1 MSSRQDNN
9 NMYRSPPSSPSND
22 LYSKGSSPQ
31 VSFLFCLFI
40 IKNSCLDNKNLLE
53 YKRAPTCLPWEGIFY
68 FGIEGEYI
76 MTKYIFV
83 TGGVV
88 SGLGKGLT
96 AASLGRILKQRGL
109 KVFMQKLD
117 PYINVDPGTMSPYQH
132 GEVYVTSDGAETDL
146 DLGHY
151 ERFIDE
157 QLNRNSSITTGRIY
171 SDVISKERRGDYLG
185 ATVQVVPHITN
196 EIKAKIYAAASS
208 SNADIVITEIGGT
221 TGDIESLPFI
231 EAIRQVRLDLGY
243 ENTLYI
249 HTTLLPYIGASHEV
263 KTKPTQHSVKELRG
277 LGIQPDFI
285 VCRSEKHID
294 KELKDKISLFCNV
307 PTQNVISNYD
317 VDVLYELPMMLLN
330 QKMDDLVLKHLQIE
344 APKADMNEW
353 QQLIERVKGLSDEI
367 TIALVGKY
375 TQLPDAYLSV
385 NEALRHAGYY
395 ENSIINIEFVDSEE
409 ITKDNVAEKLKNAD
423 GMIVPGGFGNRGIEG
438 MIIAIEY
445 ARVNKLPFF
454 GICLGMQLATI
465 EFARNV
471 CGLKDANSIEFDEI
485 SKTPVI
491 TLMSDQS
498 LMDMGGTQRLGNYRC
513 ELTKGTKAY
522 NLYKKEII
530 EERHRHRYEFNNEY
544 RQVLSDNGLIISGV
558 NPERNLVEIV
568 EIEDHPYFVA
578 CQFHPE
584 FTSRPNRSQPLFQ
597 GLITAAHKRKY
608 EQ

>member
-1 MSSRQDNN
+1 M
-9 NMYRSPPSSPSND
+9 
-22 LYSKGSSPQ
+22 
-31 VSFLFCLFI
+31 
-40 IKNSCLDNKNLLE
+40 
-53 YKRAPTCLPWEGIFY
+53 A
-68 FGIEGEYI
+68 
-76 MTKYIFV
+76 KYIFV

-117 PYINVDPGTMSPYQH
+117 PYINVDPGTMSPFQH
-132 GEVYVTSDGAETDL
+132 GEVFVTADGAETDL

-157 QLNRNSSITTGRIY
+157 ELNFNSSITTGRIY
-171 SDVISKERRGDYLG
+171 SNVITKERRGDYLG
-185 ATVQVVPHITN
+185 ATVQVVPHITD

-208 SNADIVITEIGGT
+208 SDADIVITEIGGT
-221 TGDIESLPFI
+221 TGDIESLPFL

-285 VCRSEKHID
+285 VCRSEKYIEQ
-294 KELKDKISLFCNV
+294 ELKDKISLFCNV
-307 PTQNVISNYD
+307 PTHNVISNYD
-317 VDVLYELPMMLLN
+317 VEVLYELPMMLSK
-330 QKMDDLVLKHLQIE
+330 QRMDELVLDHLRIE
-344 APKADMNEW
+344 APKADMQEW
-353 QQLIERVKGLSDEI
+353 QKLIDRVKTLDHEV
-367 TIALVGKY
+367 TISLIGKY

-395 ENSIINIEFVDSEE
+395 KNSIINIDFVDSEE
-409 ITKDNVAEKLKNAD
+409 ITKENVAEKLKNSD
-423 GMIVPGGFGNRGIEG
+423 GIIVPGGFGNRGTEG
-438 MIIAIEY
+438 MIYAIEY
-445 ARVNKLPFF
+445 ARVNKIPFL

-471 CGLKDANSIEFDEI
+471 CGLNEANSLEFDEFT
-485 SKTPVI
+485 SNPLI

-498 LMDMGGTQRLGNYRC
+498 LSNMGGTQRLGDYNC
-513 ELTKGTKAY
+513 ELLLNTKVQ
-522 NLYKKEII
+522 NLYGKSVIN
-530 EERHRHRYEFNNEY
+530 ERHRHRYEFNNDY
-544 RQVLSDNGLIISGV
+544 RDLLVTNGLTIAGV
-558 NPERNLVEIV
+558 NPDRDLVEI
-568 EIEDHPYFVA
+568 IEVKEHPYYVA

-584 FTSRPNRSQPLFQ
+584 FKSRPNRSHPLFQ
-597 GLITAAHKRKY
+597 GLITAAYNSKY
-608 EQ
+608 RG

>member
-1 MSSRQDNN
+1 M
-9 NMYRSPPSSPSND
+9 
-22 LYSKGSSPQ
+22 
-31 VSFLFCLFI
+31 
-40 IKNSCLDNKNLLE
+40 
-53 YKRAPTCLPWEGIFY
+53 A
-68 FGIEGEYI
+68 
-76 MTKYIFV
+76 KYIFV

-132 GEVYVTSDGAETDL
+132 GEVFVTADGAETDL

-157 QLNRNSSITTGRIY
+157 ALNKNSSITTGRIY
-171 SDVISKERRGDYLG
+171 SNVISKERHGDYLG

-221 TGDIESLPFI
+221 TGDIESLPFL

-285 VCRSEKHID
+285 VCRSEKHIE

-317 VDVLYELPMMLLN
+317 VEVLYELPMMLLE
-330 QKMDDLVLKHLQIE
+330 QHMDDLVLDHLKID
-344 APKADMNEW
+344 APKADMKEW
-353 QQLIERVKGLSDEI
+353 QNLIDRVKGLDHEV

-395 ENSIINIEFVDSEE
+395 ENSIVNIDFVDSEE
-409 ITKDNVAEKLKNAD
+409 LTRDNVADKLKNAD
-423 GMIVPGGFGNRGIEG
+423 GIIVPGGFGNRGIEG
-438 MIIAIEY
+438 MINAIEY
-445 ARVNKLPFF
+445 ARIHKLPFF

-465 EFARNV
+465 EYARNV
-471 CGLKDANSIEFDEI
+471 CGLKDANSLEFDELT
-485 SKTPVI
+485 KTPII

-498 LMDMGGTQRLGNYRC
+498 LTDMGGTQRLGDYNC
-513 ELTKGTKAY
+513 ELMEGTNARR
-522 NLYKKEII
+522 LYGKTVIK
-530 EERHRHRYEFNNEY
+530 ERHRHRYEFNNDYKNILVE
-544 RQVLSDNGLIISGV
+544 NGFVIAGV

-568 EIEDHPYFVA
+568 EIKEHPYFVA

-597 GLITAAHKRKY
+597 GLITAAHNRKY
-608 EQ
+608 KG

>member
-1 MSSRQDNN
+1 
-9 NMYRSPPSSPSND
+9 
-22 LYSKGSSPQ
+22 
-31 VSFLFCLFI
+31 
-40 IKNSCLDNKNLLE
+40 
-53 YKRAPTCLPWEGIFY
+53 
-68 FGIEGEYI
+68 

-294 KELKDKISLFCNV
+294 EELKDKISLFCNV

-317 VDVLYELPMMLLN
+317 VDVLYELPMMLLD

-344 APKADMNEW
+344 APKANMSEW
-353 QQLIERVKGLSDEI
+353 QQLIERVKGLNDEI

-395 ENSIINIEFVDSEE
+395 ENSVINIEFVDSEE
-409 ITKDNVAEKLKNAD
+409 ITRDNVAEKLKNAD

-485 SKTPVI
+485 CKTPII

-513 ELTKGTKAY
+513 ELTKGTKAHK
-522 NLYKKEII
+522 LYGKEII

-544 RQVLSDNGLIISGV
+544 RQVLIDNGLIISGV
-558 NPERNLVEIV
+558 NPERNLVEII
-568 EIEDHPYFVA
+568 EIEEHPYFVA

>member
-1 MSSRQDNN
+1 M
-9 NMYRSPPSSPSND
+9 
-22 LYSKGSSPQ
+22 
-31 VSFLFCLFI
+31 
-40 IKNSCLDNKNLLE
+40 
-53 YKRAPTCLPWEGIFY
+53 A
-68 FGIEGEYI
+68 
-76 MTKYIFV
+76 KYIFV

-132 GEVYVTSDGAETDL
+132 GEVFVTADGAETDL

-157 QLNRNSSITTGRIY
+157 ALNRNSSVTTGRIY

-196 EIKAKIYAAASS
+196 EIKAKIYAVASS
-208 SNADIVITEIGGT
+208 SKADIIITEIGGT
-221 TGDIESLPFI
+221 TGDMESLPFL

-285 VCRSEKHID
+285 VCRSEKHIE

-317 VDVLYELPMMLLN
+317 VEVLYELPMMLLE
-330 QKMDDLVLKHLQIE
+330 QHMDDLVLDHLRIE

-353 QQLIERVKGLSDEI
+353 QNLINRVKGLDHEV

-395 ENSIINIEFVDSEE
+395 ENSVVNIDFVDSEE
-409 ITKDNVAEKLKNAD
+409 ITKDNVADKLKNAD
-423 GMIVPGGFGNRGIEG
+423 GIIVPGGFGNRGIEG
-438 MIIAIEY
+438 MIDAIEY
-445 ARVNKLPFF
+445 ARINKLPFF
-454 GICLGMQLATI
+454 GICLGMQLATV
-465 EFARNV
+465 EYARNV
-471 CGLKDANSIEFDEI
+471 CGLENANSLEFDELTKNPI
-485 SKTPVI
+485 I

-498 LMDMGGTQRLGNYRC
+498 LTDMGGTQRLGDYNC
-513 ELTKGTKAY
+513 ELLDGTNARR
-522 NLYKKEII
+522 LYDSSMIK
-530 EERHRHRYEFNNEY
+530 ERHRHRYEFNNDYKNILVE
-544 RQVLSDNGLIISGV
+544 NGLVIAGI
-558 NPERNLVEIV
+558 NPERNLVEII
-568 EIEDHPYFVA
+568 EIKDHPYFVA

-584 FTSRPNRSQPLFQ
+584 FTSRPNRSHPLFQ
-597 GLITAAHKRKY
+597 GLITAAHNRKY
-608 EQ
+608 KE

>member
-1 MSSRQDNN
+1 M
-9 NMYRSPPSSPSND
+9 
-22 LYSKGSSPQ
+22 
-31 VSFLFCLFI
+31 
-40 IKNSCLDNKNLLE
+40 
-53 YKRAPTCLPWEGIFY
+53 A
-68 FGIEGEYI
+68 
-76 MTKYIFV
+76 KYIFV

-132 GEVYVTSDGAETDL
+132 GEVFVTADGAETDL

-157 QLNRNSSITTGRIY
+157 ALNKNSSITTGRIY

-221 TGDIESLPFI
+221 TGDIESLPFL

-285 VCRSEKHID
+285 VCRSEKHIE

-317 VDVLYELPMMLLN
+317 VEVLYELPMMLLK
-330 QKMDDLVLKHLQIE
+330 QHMDDLVLDHLKIE
-344 APKADMNEW
+344 APKADMKEW
-353 QQLIERVKGLSDEI
+353 QSLINRVKGLNHEV

-395 ENSIINIEFVDSEE
+395 ENSIVNIDFVDSEE
-409 ITKDNVAEKLKNAD
+409 ITKDNAADKLKYAD
-423 GMIVPGGFGNRGIEG
+423 GIIVPGGFGNRGIEG
-438 MIIAIEY
+438 MINAIEY
-445 ARVNKLPFF
+445 ARINKLPFF

-465 EFARNV
+465 EYARNV
-471 CGLKDANSIEFDEI
+471 CGLKNANSLEFDELTKRPI
-485 SKTPVI
+485 I

-498 LMDMGGTQRLGNYRC
+498 LTDMGGTQRLGDYNC
-513 ELTKGTKAY
+513 ELLEGTKAKK
-522 NLYKKEII
+522 LYGVSMIR
-530 EERHRHRYEFNNEY
+530 ERHRHRYEFNNDYKDILVE
-544 RQVLSDNGLIISGV
+544 NGLIISGV

-568 EIEDHPYFVA
+568 EIKEHPYFVA

-597 GLITAAHKRKY
+597 GLITAAHNCKY
-608 EQ
+608 KG

>member
-608 EQ
+608 E